1 MMQKV
6 LNGNVTLD
14 IDSMSLE
21 ELTEARD
28 KLRDGL
34 SKVNVDDEHLANLR
48 QVLFTANHQIF
59 HLALFSRSRSIF
71 FLYIYKREQ
80 QKTTMI
86 LAILFRLPRA
96 ALLCSLAATAKP
108 PLQSPVSSVLFFSF
122 CSW

>member
-34 SKVNVDDEHLANLR
+34 SKIDVDDEHLANLR
-48 QVLFTANHQIF
+48 KIFFNVNHQILMRRLYRHK
-59 HLALFSRSRSIF
+59 HLPN
-71 FLYIYKREQ
+71 
-80 QKTTMI
+80 T
-86 LAILFRLPRA
+86 
-96 ALLCSLAATAKP
+96 
-108 PLQSPVSSVLFFSF
+108 
-122 CSW
+122 

>member
-34 SKVNVDDEHLANLR
+34 SQVNVDDEHLANLR
-48 QVLFTANHQIF
+48 QVLFNVNHQILMRRLYRHK
-59 HLALFSRSRSIF
+59 HLPN
-71 FLYIYKREQ
+71 
-80 QKTTMI
+80 T
-86 LAILFRLPRA
+86 
-96 ALLCSLAATAKP
+96 
-108 PLQSPVSSVLFFSF
+108 
-122 CSW
+122 

>member
-1 MMQKV
+1 MMQQV

-48 QVLFTANHQIF
+48 KIFFNVNHQILMRRLYRHK
-59 HLALFSRSRSIF
+59 HLPN
-71 FLYIYKREQ
+71 
-80 QKTTMI
+80 T
-86 LAILFRLPRA
+86 
-96 ALLCSLAATAKP
+96 
-108 PLQSPVSSVLFFSF
+108 
-122 CSW
+122 

>member
-48 QVLFTANHQIF
+48 KIFFNVNHQILMRRLYRHK
-59 HLALFSRSRSIF
+59 HLPN
-71 FLYIYKREQ
+71 
-80 QKTTMI
+80 T
-86 LAILFRLPRA
+86 
-96 ALLCSLAATAKP
+96 
-108 PLQSPVSSVLFFSF
+108 
-122 CSW
+122 

>member
-34 SKVNVDDEHLANLR
+34 SKVDVDDEHLANLR
-48 QVLFTANHQIF
+48 QVLFTANHQILMRRLYRHK
-59 HLALFSRSRSIF
+59 HLPN
-71 FLYIYKREQ
+71 
-80 QKTTMI
+80 T
-86 LAILFRLPRA
+86 
-96 ALLCSLAATAKP
+96 
-108 PLQSPVSSVLFFSF
+108 
-122 CSW
+122 

>member
-34 SKVNVDDEHLANLR
+34 SNVNVDDEHLANLR
-48 QVLFTANHQIF
+48 QVLFNVNHQILMRRLYRHK
-59 HLALFSRSRSIF
+59 HLPN
-71 FLYIYKREQ
+71 
-80 QKTTMI
+80 T
-86 LAILFRLPRA
+86 
-96 ALLCSLAATAKP
+96 
-108 PLQSPVSSVLFFSF
+108 
-122 CSW
+122 

>member
-1 MMQKV
+1 MKQKV

-48 QVLFTANHQIF
+48 QVLFNVNHLILMRRLYRHK
-59 HLALFSRSRSIF
+59 HLPN
-71 FLYIYKREQ
+71 
-80 QKTTMI
+80 T
-86 LAILFRLPRA
+86 
-96 ALLCSLAATAKP
+96 
-108 PLQSPVSSVLFFSF
+108 
-122 CSW
+122 